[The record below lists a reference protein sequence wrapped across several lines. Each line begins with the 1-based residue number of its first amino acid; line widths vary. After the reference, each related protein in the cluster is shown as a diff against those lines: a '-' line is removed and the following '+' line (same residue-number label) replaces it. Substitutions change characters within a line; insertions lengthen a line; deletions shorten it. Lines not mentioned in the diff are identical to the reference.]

1 MPESLPEVIVRASRP
16 VRYAAAAAL
25 AVLALFLLVKTF
37 DAIDQFGMGPNH
49 PVNTIT
55 VTGEGKS
62 TSVPNIAQVT
72 FTVQESAS
80 TVNAAQDA
88 ATKRTNDSLAAMKDL
103 GIEDKDIKTLGYN
116 VFPQY
121 ENRVVAPCYP
131 GAVCQTP
138 SNAITGYQVSQTV
151 EVKVRDTA
159 KAGDVLQKLGTLGVQ
174 NISGPNFMLDDDSGV
189 QDEAR
194 AAAIEDAR
202 AKAEVLAKQLH
213 VRLGKVMNFSE
224 NGGYYPMYSAYA
236 KGGMAMDAAVAPPAP
251 SLPVG
256 ENETNVTVQITY
268 EIR

>member
-1 MPESLPEVIVRASRP
+1 MPEVIVRASRP

-37 DAIDQFGMGPNH
+37 DALDQFGMGPNH

-72 FTVQESAS
+72 FTVQETAG
-80 TVNAAQDA
+80 TVQAAQDA
-88 ATKRTNDSLAAMKDL
+88 ATKRTNDSLAAIKAM
-103 GIEDKDIKTLGYN
+103 GIDDKDVKTLGYN
-116 VFPQY
+116 VYPQY
-121 ENRVVAPCYP
+121 AENACPP
-131 GAVCQTP
+131 GAMCKLAAG
-138 SNAITGYQVSQTV
+138 SNKITGYQVSQTV
-151 EVKVRDTA
+151 QVKVRDTA

-174 NISGPNFMLDDDSGV
+174 NISGPDFMLDDDSGV

-194 AAAIEDAR
+194 AAAIKDANE
-202 AKAEVLAKQLH
+202 KAQVLAKQLH

-224 NGGYYPMYSAYA
+224 NGGGYPYPMYSSR
-236 KGGMAMDAAVAPPAP
+236 GGMAMDAAAQSVAP

-256 ENETNVTVQITY
+256 QNETNVTVQITY

>member
-1 MPESLPEVIVRASRP
+1 MPDSLPEIIVRASRP

-62 TSVPNIAQVT
+62 TSVPNIAEVT
-72 FTVQESAS
+72 FTVQETAP
-80 TVNAAQDA
+80 TVKAAQDA
-88 ATKRTNDSLAAMKDL
+88 ATKRTNDSLAALKDL
-103 GIEDKDIKTLGYN
+103 GIADKDVKTLGYN
-116 VFPQY
+116 VYPQY
-121 ENRVVAPCYP
+121 ESRAVPPCYP
-131 GAVCQTP
+131 GGACPTSQ
-138 SNAITGYQVSQTV
+138 SNTITGYQVSQTV
-151 EVKVRDTA
+151 QVKIRDTD

-202 AKAEVLAKQLH
+202 TKAEVLAKQLH
-213 VRLGKVMNFSE
+213 VRLGKVSSFSE
-224 NGGYYPMYSAYA
+224 NGGYYPMYSVSA
-236 KGGMAMDAAVAPPAP
+236 KGGMAMDAAVAPAP

-256 ENETNVTVQITY
+256 ENETSVTVQITY